1 MSERSFFSTVVGAV
15 VLFIVALIV
24 ACMAGCPQ
32 YSVYT
37 QRLEGEAALAK
48 AHATKQVLVT
58 QAQAEKDAA
67 VLRAEAIGI
76 VGKAAKEFPEYRQQ
90 EFIGAFA
97 QAMHDGRI
105 NQIIY
110 VPTEGSIPILEAGKR

>member
-32 YSVYT
+32 YSVCT